1 MKHSMDSLRKAQ
13 TNSNRTMATLTLA
26 MTFMVIAFVSALST
40 GKYPITLSGLAAGDP
55 MALRTFTV
63 LRLPRAVM
71 GLVGGFGL
79 GIAGFVYQTVFRN
92 PLASPDI
99 IGVSSGASAGAAFAI
114 LFVSAAAPS
123 TTLFAFFGALLAV
136 CLSLGLT
143 ALSPVRDHSS
153 IVLAGIAVHALAQTV
168 LMLLKLMAD
177 PEKQL
182 ASIEYWIMGSLSGVT
197 ASKIP
202 FPVVIILISSALVFL
217 LHRHLLVLSVRED
230 EARMLGVSV
239 RKTRFFVLFLATLTV
254 AAAVSVTGLISFV
267 GLLAPHTAR
276 LLTGHNREVR
286 MLSQRSHR
294 EFPAP
299 DRGYSCKIT
308 RRSGASCQYL
318 YFAPRSAVFDLS
330 DPLGKEALIIMSEH
344 VSIQDL
350 SVSLGGHQILNHLSL
365 SVENPGHMIALLGP
379 NGSGKTTLLRA
390 ICGEL
395 SHSGHVLLNGQ
406 DLTALSPK
414 ALAGLVSY
422 IPQQSGIS
430 ISMSALDVVLMGFYS
445 RLKLFE
451 QPSAKMRE
459 AALQALAS
467 VGMDDFANR
476 DYLTLSGGEQQLV
489 ILARTLIED
498 TSLLLFDE
506 PDSSLDFGNKY
517 RMMGLIADI
526 VQAAQGGRSASPAFF
541 TYKKRTCLDTFS
553 HWARLFATISL
564 FA

>member
-1 MKHSMDSLRKAQ
+1 MKHSMDSLRKVQ
-13 TNSNRTMATLTLA
+13 TNSNRTMAILTLA
-26 MTFMVIAFVSALST
+26 MTFVVIVFVSALST
-40 GKYPITLSGLAAGDP
+40 GKYPITLSDLAAGDP

-217 LHRHLLVLSVRED
+217 LHR
-230 EARMLGVSV
+230 MLGVSV

-276 LLTGHNREVR
+276 LLTGHNRKSACF
-286 MLSQRSHR
+286 LSGLIGS
-294 EFPAP
+294 FLLLTA
-299 DRGYSCKIT
+299 DILAKSL
-308 RRSGASCQYL
+308 A
-318 YFAPRSAVFDLS
+318 AVEL
-330 DPLGKEALIIMSEH
+330 P
-344 VSIQDL
+344 VSI
-350 SVSLGGHQILNHLSL
+350 
-365 SVENPGHMIALLGP
+365 
-379 NGSGKTTLLRA
+379 
-390 ICGEL
+390 
-395 SHSGHVLLNGQ
+395 
-406 DLTALSPK
+406 
-414 ALAGLVSY
+414 
-422 IPQQSGIS
+422 
-430 ISMSALDVVLMGFYS
+430 F
-445 RLKLFE
+445 
-451 QPSAKMRE
+451 
-459 AALQALAS
+459 
-467 VGMDDFANR
+467 
-476 DYLTLSGGEQQLV
+476 
-489 ILARTLIED
+489 
-498 TSLLLFDE
+498 TSLLGAPF
-506 PDSSLDFGNKY
+506 
-517 RMMGLIADI
+517 LIYLI
-526 VQAAQGGRSASPAFF
+526 LSER
-541 TYKKRTCLDTFS
+541 R
-553 HWARLFATISL
+553 R
-564 FA
+564 